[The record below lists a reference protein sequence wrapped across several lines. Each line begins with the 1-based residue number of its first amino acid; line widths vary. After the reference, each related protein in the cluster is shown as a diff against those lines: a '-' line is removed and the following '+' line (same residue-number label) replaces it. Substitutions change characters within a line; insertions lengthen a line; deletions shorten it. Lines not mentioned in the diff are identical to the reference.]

1 MLEMNQGSV
10 YFMNITLPLL
20 EYTKLGEQIKKWN
33 ILIDNNT
40 NNNII
45 KNNNNNNKMI

>member
-1 MLEMNQGSV
+1 MN
-10 YFMNITLPLL
+10 FTLALL
-20 EYTKLGEQIKKWN
+20 KYTKFGEQIKN
-33 ILIDNNT
+33 RLIDNNT